1 MCLAKKASS
10 YEVCDRVTKS
20 YRDYYN
26 NLQAFWASR
35 DDFKSIRNA
44 VVIGLQLL
52 DYNRKCCNNMFY
64 GKRCSVARLS
74 NLCRSDAT
82 INEDSSL
89 TLHRGHL
96 ASIELVMSAE
106 LAEVFFKLLSHTSD
120 NGLLFPSNK
129 NSLRPMS
136 PKEWRADLHRA
147 ERASGVRKPA
157 KDEEKGDYMQQEKE
171 TGANRFRFSPNQVS
185 DAYRT
190 KTEKKNCSLTRF
202 RIKKE
207 ELSSSHANCSFQM
220 SRSLPAWM
228 KRWANF
234 IPPWISPISRTT
246 DFSVL
251 SDLCL
256 RNRLLG
262 TIVWRMGYPFFVPAR
277 KKKALT
283 RRKQKRRVSRPRS
296 KILARL
302 VAARRPPKRKRPKFN
317 RGPFSFKKKIK
328 FRAYWFAHTTA
339 PIFYYF

>member
-147 ERASGVRKPA
+147 ERATGVRNPA
-157 KDEEKGDYMQQEKE
+157 KDEEKDGYIQQETE

-185 DAYRT
+185 GAYTT
-190 KTEKKNCSLTRF
+190 KPKPSITRF
-202 RIKKE
+202 RIKEE
-207 ELSSSHANCSFQM
+207 ELFASHANGTIQM
-220 SRSLPAWM
+220 PRSLPEWM
-228 KRWANF
+228 KTWAEIIPRWTL
-234 IPPWISPISRTT
+234 PISKTR

-251 SDLCL
+251 FDFCK
-256 RNRLLG
+256 RTRFLG
-262 TIVWRMGYPFFVPAR
+262 TIVWRMGYPSFVPAR
-277 KKKALT
+277 KKHKTLT
-283 RRKQKRRVSRPRS
+283 RRKRKRLLARPNS
-296 KILARL
+296 KKLSRL
-302 VAARRPPKRKRPKFN
+302 VAARRPPNQKRPMYD
-317 RGPFSFKKKIK
+317 RRPFSFKQKIK

-339 PIFYYF
+339 PLFYYF